1 MPYTDRLI
9 RCRKNAGHAAVHLRK
24 VRDQVKAQI
33 SIEPEH
39 RQRVLRSIDETL
51 KLLMASV
58 DYDDDGGLLGI
69 VGEYEEPSRNLHPG
83 CAQVRAFEAAFPG
96 YKALLT
102 DRRASELAGK
112 TVYQPSHMYRVW
124 LHFRG

>member
-9 RCRKNAGHAAVHLRK
+9 RCRKNAGQAAVHLRK
-24 VRDQVKAQI
+24 VREQTKTQVQM
-33 SIEPEH
+33 EPEH

-69 VGEYEEPSRNLHPG
+69 VGEYEDPGRNLRLG
-83 CAQVRAFEAAFPG
+83 CAQVRAFEATFPG
-96 YKALLT
+96 YKALLI

-124 LHFRG
+124 LYFRG